1 MDGRNR
7 MDAAGKCLEK
17 RREIKRKMKEK
28 NGGRVPTLFLFFL
41 FLIANVSSSR
51 GVKVALI

>member
-1 MDGRNR
+1 

-28 NGGRVPTLFLFFL
+28 NGGRVPTLFFFL